1 MLNSLVIMGRLTKD
15 PEHKQLSSG
24 VTVCKFTVAVD
35 RKFVNKQT
43 NERETDFIDC
53 QAWRGTADF
62 ISRYFSKGSMI
73 AVEGTLQNNNWTDND
88 GKKHYSYIVQVEQAH
103 FCGGKNESGQAQ
115 SGTEQTGAVQS
126 AQQSEPLNIGELGEF
141 EQSVSNGEVPF

>member
-1 MLNSLVIMGRLTKD
+1 MLNLLIIMGRLTKD

-24 VTVCKFTVAVD
+24 VTVCKFTVAVE

-103 FCGGKNESGQAQ
+103 FCGGKNENGQAQ
-115 SGTEQTGAVQS
+115 SSAVQTS
-126 AQQSEPLNIGELGEF
+126 TAQQSEPLNIGELGEF
-141 EQSVSNGEVPF
+141 EEIVSNGDAPF